1 MNAGGPRSWPA
12 LRLALATAPNGPSL
26 DQSSYSPEVRFR
38 SAVDLLATYARR
50 AQDLAPLL
58 ASAQLNGDLNR
69 RLQYM
74 DGVGL
79 NSVIDRV
86 VYRALLSY
94 RKFPEDLVAG
104 SGDGVNLHEL
114 IGHRAF

>member
-1 MNAGGPRSWPA
+1 MNAGGPRTWPA
-12 LRLALATAPNGPSL
+12 LRLAL
-26 DQSSYSPEVRFR
+26 V
-38 SAVDLLATYARR
+38 RR

-58 ASAQLNGDLNR
+58 AGAQLNGDLNR

-74 DGVGL
+74 EGLGL

-94 RKFPEDLVAG
+94 RKFPEDLLVG
-104 SGDGVNLHEL
+104 SGDGVNILHEF
-114 IGHRAF
+114 IVRRAF